1 MVKLRLWCN
10 TRAMAKV
17 VHYAVPV
24 ITAAAVTAS
33 TLSLLASADTSFV
46 SHPVSVVLLGGAAV
60 FTALLASRLLRTGV
74 RALAGWAVAASASLS
89 VYLVLGAIAVGSQ
102 HPVVI
107 AVWGAAWIPPLGLAS
122 ICATSSVHRPGVRTA
137 AAWIVLGLTAVTT
150 IGWVITQR
158 PEAPFSGIDTIAPK
172 AWADTAGSVG
182 TGVFVAWLGALF
194 ASFTVLA
201 LASLSSRGAARS
213 RLGFAAISALLPV
226 LAIAVCVLLA
236 ISRDPGELDA
246 STGSVAFVATLSA
259 CCALSLLAAV
269 LARAESVDPRA
280 VRGLVTT
287 TVAGFASVGTVTLGT
302 LAASSLAGAG
312 AATVAIAT
320 AAIAAAAVA
329 AGWIASA
336 ALVRALTPPPPAVA
350 SGTRVPGLS
359 PREQE
364 VLGLLAQGASN
375 AGIAAQL
382 VISERTVDAHLRSI
396 FTKLDLEGSTAS
408 SRRVQ
413 AARVWLESTR

>member
-1 MVKLRLWCN
+1 MTN
-10 TRAMAKV
+10 AV
-17 VHYAVPV
+17 VPVAVPV
-24 ITAAAVTAS
+24 LTAAAATAS
-33 TLSLLASADTSFV
+33 ALSLLAADDSSFV
-46 SHPVSVVLLGGAAV
+46 SDPVSVVLLGGAAV

-74 RALAGWAVAASASLS
+74 RPLAGWTVAASASLS
-89 VYLVLGAIAVGSQ
+89 VYLVLSAIAVGSQ

-107 AVWGAAWIPPLGLAS
+107 AVWGAAWIPPLGLTS
-122 ICATSSVHRPGVRTA
+122 ICATLSVHRPGVRTA
-137 AAWIVLGLTAVTT
+137 VPWFVLGLTSITT
-150 IGWVITQR
+150 VGWAITQR
-158 PEAPFSGIDTIAPK
+158 PEAPFAGVDTIAPE
-172 AWADTAGSVG
+172 AWADTAGTLG

-194 ASFTVLA
+194 VSFTMLA
-201 LASLSSRGAARS
+201 LACLSSRGAARS
-213 RLGFAAISALLPV
+213 RLGFAALGAVFPLF
-226 LAIAVCVLLA
+226 AIVVCVLLA
-236 ISRDPGELDA
+236 ISRDPGELDS

-269 LARAESVDPRA
+269 LARAELINPRA
-280 VRGLVTT
+280 VRGLVITA
-287 TVAGFASVGTVTLGT
+287 VAGFASVGAVTLGT

-336 ALVRALTPPPPAVA
+336 ALVRALTVPPSPA
-350 SGTRVPGLS
+350 SSRVPGLS